1 MAARKLE
8 NTNKW
13 LRGIQGSKYRL
24 RLVPEGASGA
34 DIDRMKAAKLPKD
47 VDDFIRNSWPGLDT
61 EGKNNLRKI
70 MGDPRMRHAYVDAV
84 AKAIRESEAS
94 DAVAHPRLSKMRSKY
109 FDPYDGKVKGGGAPS
124 SSEPIDARVAIPS
137 VPLRRSDGRL
147 KSTSEIK
154 DEVNRALEIALER
167 DIGRMIGKSQGYP
180 RWALKAVLSS
190 VYDGWK
196 MKKERSIANVEAY
209 MREEGLTMDAQ
220 GYMHSRP
227 KLISVDEFASKN
239 NFVPAAI
246 DVRGIPE
253 SMGSQIRE
261 RILQTLRT
269 QEGMRTN
276 DEILKRDIRTL
287 TDTGYFSNVKVWN
300 ILHGETT
307 RGRKGPGRIVRNTR
321 IIVCWGE

>member
-1 MAARKLE
+1 
-8 NTNKW
+8 
-13 LRGIQGSKYRL
+13 
-24 RLVPEGASGA
+24 
-34 DIDRMKAAKLPKD
+34 
-47 VDDFIRNSWPGLDT
+47 
-61 EGKNNLRKI
+61 
-70 MGDPRMRHAYVDAV
+70 
-84 AKAIRESEAS
+84 
-94 DAVAHPRLSKMRSKY
+94 
-109 FDPYDGKVKGGGAPS
+109 
-124 SSEPIDARVAIPS
+124 
-137 VPLRRSDGRL
+137 
-147 KSTSEIK
+147 
-154 DEVNRALEIALER
+154 
-167 DIGRMIGKSQGYP
+167 
-180 RWALKAVLSS
+180 
-190 VYDGWK
+190 
-196 MKKERSIANVEAY
+196 
-209 MREEGLTMDAQ
+209 MDAQ